1 MTGPELTEED
11 IMANDIDPIDAI
23 REIRQAQGVAAED
36 LPERTDI
43 PSDEVLDQEPE
54 PTQEQD
60 PADEKEAP
68 ADEPV
73 DEDAPSED
81 AQTDGEQDS
90 GDEPAADEDATTEE
104 GQEAATEAVKEL
116 VGKKFRA
123 NGQDFEFS
131 QEEINE
137 QFETVFAKAMDYT
150 KKMQK
155 IAPFRKMI
163 SALESEGISHDQLN
177 VAIDAMKGDKGAI
190 KKLLE
195 QNKIDAY
202 DLTSEEAD
210 NATPYVPGNY
220 GKNETTL
227 AIEEITGKIGGDE
240 EFKITTNVIDEQW
253 DGASRQHIADNPQM
267 IEGLH
272 NDIKSGLYDQ
282 VAPIAMKMKVLDG
295 NSKSDI
301 EYYIL
306 AGNQFAQQ
314 LQANEKA
321 KEGQDKVDEL
331 NADAQGADSK
341 FDKASSE
348 ASRKRAA
355 ASTGV
360 RADRKGVIDYLDDND
375 DDFDEW
381 YKKVHSQM

>member
-1 MTGPELTEED
+1 MAGPELTEED
-11 IMANDIDPIDAI
+11 IMANDVDPIDAL
-23 REIRQAQGVAAED
+23 REIRQSEGVDSED
-36 LPERTDI
+36 LPQRTDI
-43 PSDEVLDQEPE
+43 PSDEVLDQDP

-60 PADEKEAP
+60 AADEEEA
-68 ADEPV
+68 V
-73 DEDAPSED
+73 DEGTTAED
-81 AQTDGEQDS
+81 AETVGAQDS
-90 GDEPAADEDATTEE
+90 GDEPAADEDDTTEE
-104 GQEAATEAVKEL
+104 GEKAATEAAEEFA
-116 VGKKFRA
+116 GKKFRA
-123 NGQDFEFS
+123 NGQDFEFT
-131 QEEINE
+131 QDEINE
-137 QFETVFAKAMDYT
+137 QFETVFGKAMDYT
-150 KKMQK
+150 QKMQK

-202 DLTSEEAD
+202 DLTADEE
-210 NATPYVPGNY
+210 NATAYVPSNY

-227 AIEEITGKIGGDE
+227 AIEEITSKLSGDE

-253 DGASRQHIADNPQM
+253 DGASRQAIAANPQM

-272 NDIKSGLYDQ
+272 NDIVSGLYDQ

-295 NSKSDI
+295 NSKSDV

-306 AGNQFAQQ
+306 AGNKFAQEH
-314 LQANEKA
+314 QANAKA
-321 KEGQDKVDEL
+321 KESQDKVNEL

-355 ASTGV
+355 ASTGA

-375 DDFDEW
+375 DDFEAW
-381 YKKVHSQM
+381 YKQIHANS